1 MNTLV
6 ICEKNMA
13 ASRIAY
19 ILSDGSSKRSRINGV
34 PCYTFNDGAWNVIGL
49 RGHIVDLDY
58 PKKYNQWNQVS
69 PLELVDVEPVR
80 KTSNQRIAS
89 ALKKL
94 AGEADRLIVATDYDR
109 EGELIGVEGVDLLN
123 GSHQVERAKFS
134 SLMPYE
140 IRQAFDSTGNVDRN
154 LSASAEARRII
165 DLAWG
170 ATLTRFISLASN
182 QLGKDFLSVGRVQS
196 PTLALIVNR
205 EKEREAFEPTPYWR
219 LTATC
224 TNETSFEAEHR
235 QGKFW
240 DGDEASQIYEKIQGT
255 ETGTVQQY
263 EREEKSEYPPS
274 PFNTTSFLRQAS
286 SLGFSAGAA
295 MKIAESLYMRGLISY
310 PRTDNTVY
318 PPGLPITGI
327 LEKLSEVFP
336 KEVGLVQE
344 KRREKPTRGKKFS
357 KDHPP
362 IHPVGA
368 TSKDKLNQQE
378 WRIYELIV
386 RRFLASLTL
395 DARAAVSAADI
406 DIAGEPFEAE
416 GYELLEANWRA
427 IYPHYNRTEKPLH
440 LTEGETLTI
449 EDIEKT
455 RHMTKPPRRYQQ
467 GSLLAMME
475 QNNLGTKSTRH
486 DIIGK
491 LYARN
496 YISGKWLKPTPTGR
510 AVIEALERSAE
521 RITKPDMTAELEHE
535 MNEIAEGEKTLEEV
549 VDDSRRLLKEA
560 LLQLEQRKDVI
571 GDVIQEAMFKQ
582 RYMGKCTKCGG
593 NLMLIRSR
601 RGKRFI
607 GCENYPDCT
616 NSYPLPQKGRVLFD
630 DEYCQECGAPLV
642 TTIYK
647 GKWKK
652 CVNMDCPSNQKD

>member
-34 PCYTFNDGAWNVIGL
+34 PCYRFNDDTWTVIGL
-49 RGHIVDLDY
+49 RGHIVTLDY
-58 PKKYNQWNQVS
+58 PKQYNRWTQVD

-94 AGEADRLIVATDYDR
+94 ADEAERVIVATDYDR

-140 IRQAFDSTGNVDRN
+140 IREAFDSTGNVDRN

-170 ATLTRFISLASN
+170 ATLTRFISLASK

-224 TNETSFEAEHR
+224 SNETGFEAEHR

-240 DGDEASQIYEKIQGT
+240 DQDEASQVYKKVEGAD
-255 ETGTVQQY
+255 TGTVTRYQ
-263 EREEKSEYPPS
+263 REEKDEYPPS
-274 PFNTTSFLRQAS
+274 PFNTTMFLRQAS
-286 SLGFSAGAA
+286 RLGFSAGAA
-295 MKIAESLYMRGLISY
+295 MNIAESLYMRGIISY

-318 PPGLPITGI
+318 PSGLPIAGI
-327 LEKLSEVFP
+327 LDKLAEVFP
-336 KEVGLVQE
+336 DDVELVQR
-344 KRREKPTRGKKFS
+344 KRRDKPTRGKKYS

-362 IHPVGA
+362 IHPVGKA
-368 TSKDKLNQQE
+368 SRDKLNKQE

-386 RRFLASLTL
+386 RRFLASLTM
-395 DARAAVSAADI
+395 DARAAVSSAEI

-427 IYPHYNRTEKPLH
+427 IYPHYNKKEQPLH
-440 LTEGETLTI
+440 LTEGEAITVD
-449 EDIEKT
+449 DITKSRQT
-455 RHMTKPPRRYQQ
+455 TKPPRRYGQ

-475 QNNLGTKSTRH
+475 KNNLGTKSTRH

-496 YISGKWLKPTPTGR
+496 YITGKWLRPTPIGR
-510 AVIEALERSAE
+510 AVIEALEKSAE
-521 RITKPDMTAELEHE
+521 RITKPDMTAELEEE
-535 MNEIAEGEKTLEEV
+535 MNEIAEGEKTLEDV
-549 VDDSRRLLKEA
+549 VDDSRTLLREA
-560 LLQLEQRKDVI
+560 LMQLQQRKDVI
-571 GDVIQEAMFKQ
+571 GEVIQEAMFKQ
-582 RYMGKCTKCGG
+582 RYMGKCTECGG
-593 NLMLIRSR
+593 NLMRIRSR

-607 GCENYPDCT
+607 GCDNYPDCT
-616 NSYPLPQKGRVLFD
+616 TSYPLPQKGRVIFD
-630 DEYCQECGAPLV
+630 DEYCPECGAPMV

-647 GKWKK
+647 GKWTK
-652 CVNMDCPSNQKD
+652 CVNPDCPSNE

>member
-19 ILSDGSSKRSRINGV
+19 ILSDGSSKRSRVNGV
-34 PCYTFNDGAWNVIGL
+34 PCYRFNDDTWTVIGL
-49 RGHIVDLDY
+49 RGHIVALDY
-58 PKKYNQWNQVS
+58 PKQYNRWTQVD

-80 KTSNQRIAS
+80 KTSNRRIAS

-94 AGEADRLIVATDYDR
+94 AGEAERVIVATDYDR

-123 GSHQVERAKFS
+123 GSHTVQRAKFS

-140 IRQAFDSTGNVDRN
+140 IREAFDNTGNVDRN

-205 EKEREAFEPTPYWR
+205 EKERDAFEPTPYWR

-224 TNETSFEAEHR
+224 TDQTDFEAEHR

-240 DGDEASQIYEKIQGT
+240 DQDQASEIYKKVEQAD
-255 ETGTVQQY
+255 TGTVTRY
-263 EREEKSEYPPS
+263 EREEKDEYPPS
-274 PFNTTSFLRQAS
+274 PFNTTMFLRQAS
-286 SLGFSAGAA
+286 RLGFSAGAA
-295 MKIAESLYMRGLISY
+295 MKIAESLYMRGIISY

-318 PPGLPITGI
+318 PSGLPITGI
-327 LEKLSEVFP
+327 LDKLTEVFP
-336 KEVGLVQE
+336 DLVSLTRE
-344 KRREKPTRGKKFS
+344 KRRGKPTRGKKYS

-368 TSKDKLNQQE
+368 ASRDKLNKQE

-386 RRFLASLTL
+386 RRFLASLTM
-395 DARAAVSAADI
+395 DARAAISSAEL
-406 DIAGEPFEAE
+406 DIAGEAFTAE
-416 GYELLEANWRA
+416 GYELLEANWRT
-427 IYPHYNRTEKPLH
+427 IYPHYNKKEHPLH
-440 LTEGETLTI
+440 LTEGEAI
-449 EDIEKT
+449 VVDDIAKS
-455 RHMTKPPRRYQQ
+455 RHETKPPRRYGQ

-475 QNNLGTKSTRH
+475 KNNLGTKSTRH

-496 YISGKWLKPTPTGR
+496 YISGKWL
-510 AVIEALERSAE
+510 
-521 RITKPDMTAELEHE
+521 
-535 MNEIAEGEKTLEEV
+535 
-549 VDDSRRLLKEA
+549 
-560 LLQLEQRKDVI
+560 
-571 GDVIQEAMFKQ
+571 
-582 RYMGKCTKCGG
+582 
-593 NLMLIRSR
+593 
-601 RGKRFI
+601 
-607 GCENYPDCT
+607 
-616 NSYPLPQKGRVLFD
+616 LP
-630 DEYCQECGAPLV
+630 
-642 TTIYK
+642 
-647 GKWKK
+647 
-652 CVNMDCPSNQKD
+652 

>member
-19 ILSDGSSKRSRINGV
+19 ILSDGGSKRSKISGV
-34 PCYTFNDGAWNVIGL
+34 PCYTFNDGAWTVIGL
-49 RGHIVDLDY
+49 RGHIVSLDY
-58 PKKYNQWNQVS
+58 PKQYNRWDQVS
-69 PLELVDVEPVR
+69 PLDLADVEPVR
-80 KTSNQRIAS
+80 KTSNRRIAT

-94 AGEADRLIVATDYDR
+94 ADNADRVIVATDYDR
-109 EGELIGVEGVDLLN
+109 EGELIGAEGVDLLN
-123 GSHQVERAKFS
+123 GSHTVMRAKFS

-140 IRQAFDSTGNVDRN
+140 IRQAFDSTDSLDRD
-154 LSASAEARRII
+154 LAASAEARRII

-182 QLGKDFLSVGRVQS
+182 QLGRDFLSVGRVQS

-219 LTATC
+219 LIAHC
-224 TNETSFEAEHR
+224 TDQASFDAEHR

-240 DGDEASQIYEKIQGT
+240 DGDEAARIYKK
-255 ETGTVQQY
+255 VQRAEHGMVERY

-274 PFNTTSFLRQAS
+274 PFNTTTFLRQAS

-295 MKIAESLYMRGLISY
+295 MKIAETLYMRGYISY

-327 LEKLSEVFP
+327 LEKLEEVFP
-336 KEVGLVQE
+336 ELVEHSRQHQ
-344 KRREKPTRGKKFS
+344 RDKPTRGKKFS

-362 IHPVGA
+362 IHPVGKA
-368 TSKDKLNQQE
+368 SKDKLNKQE

-386 RRFLASLTL
+386 RRFLATLTM
-395 DARAAVSAADI
+395 DALAAVSTAAL

-427 IYPHYNRTEKPLH
+427 IYPHYNKKEHPLH
-440 LTEGETLTI
+440 LSEGERVTVEGI
-449 EDIEKT
+449 DKNKQK
-455 RHMTKPPRRYQQ
+455 TKPPRRYSQ
-467 GSLLAMME
+467 GTLLAMME
-475 QNNLGTKSTRH
+475 KNNLGTKSTRH

-496 YISGKWLKPTPTGR
+496 YIKGKYISPTHTGR

-521 RITKPDMTAELEHE
+521 RITRPDMTAELEHE
-535 MNEIAEGEKTLEEV
+535 MNEIAEGEKTLDEV

-560 LLQLEQRKDVI
+560 LRQLQQRKDVI
-571 GDVIQEAMFKQ
+571 GEVIQEAMFKQ
-582 RYMGKCTKCGG
+582 RFMGKCTECGG
-593 NLMLIRSR
+593 NLMVIRSR

-607 GCENYPDCT
+607 GCDNYPDCT
-616 NSYPLPQKGRVLFD
+616 NSYPLPQKGRVLFEGD
-630 DEYCQECGAPLV
+630 YCKECGAPMV
-642 TTIYK
+642 TTIYR
-647 GKWKK
+647 GKWTK
-652 CVNMDCPSNQKD
+652 CVNLECPSND

>member
-1 MNTLV
+1 M
-6 ICEKNMA
+6 
-13 ASRIAY
+13 
-19 ILSDGSSKRSRINGV
+19 
-34 PCYTFNDGAWNVIGL
+34 
-49 RGHIVDLDY
+49 
-58 PKKYNQWNQVS
+58 
-69 PLELVDVEPVR
+69 EPVR

-140 IRQAFDSTGNVDRN
+140 IRQAFDSTSNVDRN

-170 ATLTRFISLASN
+170 AALTRFISLASN

-240 DGDEASQIYEKIQGT
+240 DGDKASQIYEKIQGT

-318 PPGLPITGI
+318 PPGLPITSI
-327 LEKLSEVFP
+327 LEKLNEVFP

-344 KRREKPTRGKKFS
+344 KRREKPTRGKKYS

-416 GYELLEANWRA
+416 GYELLEANWRT

-560 LLQLEQRKDVI
+560 LLQLEQRKDII